1 MVMAVFV
8 GLEAATVG
16 RVLGVERREAPAG
29 LFVQAEQL
37 TPAGEVIAEWA
48 RKARFHG
55 LDTNR
60 QPPLPLPL
68 PAAPDTAPTA
78 SGTPMPSPALERAL
92 HDQLVWLLAEL
103 PARPRE
109 VAILKDPDVPYY
121 ASPDQTWRTATP
133 PNATPE
139 AVELALTAARE
150 GRLSEHLDSLLPTHT
165 QYRRLVAAAE
175 RYAKLCA
182 SGLPDVARPP
192 AKRGE
197 PRRAK
202 FKTPTGDYA
211 LALEKRLA
219 AEGFLAPELA
229 VGTWDAAAQDAFSR
243 WLASRQLP
251 EPRGLLMED
260 LHRTLAI
267 PCDTLVD
274 TLALNARRWRHSAWR
289 GEATFV
295 EVNIAAQELRYVR
308 DGELFMRQRTIVGA
322 THWYHDK
329 DLDRRF
335 NTRSTPILSHQIS
348 RIVVNPTW
356 AVPPSIARRVIEKE
370 LAKDPAYLE
379 KNRIKVVTSK
389 RGTTYIQDPGED
401 NALGVIKILF
411 PNEESIYLHDTPKK
425 NAFKLAVRALSH
437 GCVRVQNALDL
448 GLALLEADAA
458 KSQTPFDTERL
469 RRRAGRGGPIVF
481 ELAATVPVFLEYYTA
496 SVDDAGTVR
505 FHPDIYAYD
514 AALAR

>member
-1 MVMAVFV
+1 MVHRFALLVV
-8 GLEAATVG
+8 TVTGLVTAGPGLSSAQPRELGPLPFTSATG
-16 RVLGVERREAPAG
+16 LTESGQTVLS
-29 LFVQAEQL
+29 
-37 TPAGEVIAEWA
+37 WA
-48 RKARFHG
+48 RAARFHG
-55 LDTNR
+55 LETSR
-60 QPPLPLPL
+60 QPSLPSLE
-68 PAAPDTAPTA
+68 APPQEASTAPSSALA
-78 SGTPMPSPALERAL
+78 SALYE
-92 HDQLVWLLAEL
+92 QLVWLLAEL
-103 PARPRE
+103 PPRPRE

-121 ASPDQTWRTATP
+121 ASPDQTWRTAAP
-133 PNATPE
+133 PAAAPE
-139 AVELALTAARE
+139 AIDQALTAARE
-150 GRLSEHLDSLLPTHT
+150 GRLAEYLESLLPRHP
-165 QYRRLVAAAE
+165 QYRRLVTAAE
-175 RYAKLCA
+175 RYAGLCEA
-182 SGLPDVARPP
+182 GLPEVPRPP
-192 AKRGE
+192 SKRGA

-202 FKTPTGDYA
+202 FKPPTGDYA

-229 VGTWDAAAQDAFSR
+229 TGTWEQAAQDAFAR
-243 WLASRQLP
+243 WLSSRQLP
-251 EPRGLLMED
+251 EPRGLLMDD
-260 LHRTLAI
+260 LHRALAI
-267 PCDTLVD
+267 PCDALVD
-274 TLALNARRWRHSAWR
+274 TLTLNVRRWRYSAWR

-308 DGELFMRQRTIVGA
+308 DHELAMSQRTIVGA
-322 THWYHDK
+322 THWYQDK

-348 RIVVNPTW
+348 RIVINPTW
-356 AVPPSIARRVIEKE
+356 SVPPSIARRVIEKE

-379 KNRIKVVTSK
+379 KNRIKAITTA
-389 RGTTYIQDPGED
+389 RGTTYVQDPGED

-458 KSQTPFDTERL
+458 KSQTPFDASRL
-469 RRRAGRGGPIVF
+469 RRRAGHGGPIVF
-481 ELAATVPVFLEYYTA
+481 DLAATVPVFLEYYTA
-496 SVDDAGTVR
+496 SVDDAGLVR

>member
-1 MVMAVFV
+1 MVFRWVMVVAVFV
-8 GLEAATVG
+8 GVEASTAG
-16 RVLGVERREAPAG
+16 RVLAAERREAPAG
-29 LFVQAEQL
+29 LFVQTDRL
-37 TPAGEVIAEWA
+37 TAAGEVVAEWA
-48 RKARFHG
+48 KRARFHG
-55 LDTNR
+55 LDTSR
-60 QPPLPLPL
+60 QPPLPP
-68 PAAPDTAPTA
+68 PSGAADNT
-78 SGTPMPSPALERAL
+78 L
-92 HDQLVWLLAEL
+92 HDQLVWLVAEL

-121 ASPDQTWRTATP
+121 ASPDQTWRTAP
-133 PNATPE
+133 PPTASPE
-139 AVELALTAARE
+139 AIESALSAARD
-150 GRLSEHLDSLLPTHT
+150 GRLAEHLDSLLPMHP
-165 QYRRLVAAAE
+165 QYRRLVSAAE
-175 RYAKLCA
+175 GYARLCE
-182 SGLPDVARPP
+182 SGLPDVPRPP
-192 AKRGE
+192 ARRGE
-197 PRRAK
+197 SRRAK
-202 FKTPTGDYA
+202 FKAPTGDYA
-211 LALEKRLA
+211 MALEKRLA
-219 AEGFLAPELA
+219 AEGFLATELA
-229 VGTWDAAAQDAFSR
+229 TGTWDTAAQDAFAR

-260 LHRTLAI
+260 LHRALAI
-267 PCDTLVD
+267 PCETLVD
-274 TLALNARRWRHSAWR
+274 TLTLNVRRWRHSAWR

-308 DGELFMRQRTIVGA
+308 DGELAMRQRTIVGA
-322 THWYHDK
+322 THWYRDK

-437 GCVRVQNALDL
+437 GCVRVQNALDF

-458 KSQTPFDTERL
+458 KSQTPFDADRL
-469 RRRAGRGGPIVF
+469 RRRAGYTGPIVF
-481 ELAATVPVFLEYYTA
+481 ELAETVPVFLEYYTA
-496 SVDDAGTVR
+496 SVDDVGVVR

>member
-1 MVMAVFV
+1 MVLRWVMVVAVLV
-8 GLEAATVG
+8 GLEASTAG
-16 RVLGVERREAPAG
+16 RVLATERRDAPAG
-29 LFVQAEQL
+29 LFVQADRL
-37 TPAGEVIAEWA
+37 SSAGEVVAEWA
-48 RKARFHG
+48 GKARFHG
-55 LDTNR
+55 LDTSR
-60 QPPLPLPL
+60 QPALPP
-68 PAAPDTAPTA
+68 A
-78 SGTPMPSPALERAL
+78 SGATENTLR
-92 HDQLVWLLAEL
+92 DQLAWLVAEL

-121 ASPDQTWRTATP
+121 ASPDLTWRTASP
-133 PNATPE
+133 PTASPE
-139 AVELALTAARE
+139 AIEQALTAARE
-150 GRLSEHLDSLLPTHT
+150 GRLADHLDSLLPTHP
-165 QYRRLVAAAE
+165 QYRRLVTAAE
-175 RYAKLCA
+175 RYAKLCE
-182 SGLPDVARPP
+182 SGGLPDVSRPP
-192 AKRGE
+192 PKRNE

-211 LALEKRLA
+211 MALEKRLV

-229 VGTWDAAAQDAFSR
+229 SGTWDAAAQDAFAR
-243 WLASRQLP
+243 WLSSRQLP
-251 EPRGLLMED
+251 EPRGLLMDD
-260 LHRTLAI
+260 LHRALAI
-267 PCDTLVD
+267 PCDALVD
-274 TLALNARRWRHSAWR
+274 TLTFNVRRWRYSAWR

-322 THWYHDK
+322 THWYQDK

-348 RIVVNPTW
+348 RIVINPTW

-425 NAFKLAVRALSH
+425 SAFKLAVRALSH

-448 GLALLEADAA
+448 GLAILEADAA
-458 KSQTPFDTERL
+458 KSQTPFDADRL
-469 RRRAGRGGPIVF
+469 RRRAGHTGPIVF

-496 SVDDAGTVR
+496 SVDDAGVVR

-514 AALAR
+514 AALARTTPSSPR